1 MGTQGGGT
9 TDLRLH
15 MMWRAPRR
23 HLWINSQA
31 VIASSTRS
39 SSRTDRNG
47 IVAWPAV
54 ATTSAL
60 CYYMRACVHA
70 HAEAVRWE
78 I

>member
-70 HAEAVRWE
+70 HAEAVQWE